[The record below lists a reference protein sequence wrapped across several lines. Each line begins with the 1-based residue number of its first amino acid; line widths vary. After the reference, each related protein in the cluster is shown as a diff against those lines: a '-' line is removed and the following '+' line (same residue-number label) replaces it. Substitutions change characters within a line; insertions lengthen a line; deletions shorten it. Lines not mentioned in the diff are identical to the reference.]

1 MEYLSISLCCLQFHS
16 TVLEFSV
23 YKSFA
28 SLVKFVARYFI
39 LFIVIIN
46 GIAFLIS
53 LSANS
58 LLAFRN
64 ATDSLSFL
72 CSFFCYSESLLLG
85 LELQRLGASLVEEHR
100 L

>member
-1 MEYLSISLCCLQFHS
+1 MDYLSISLCCLQFHS
-16 TVLEFSV
+16 TVLELSV
-23 YKSFA
+23 YKSFT
-28 SLVKFVARYFI
+28 SLVKFVPRYFT

-64 ATDSLSFL
+64 ANR
-72 CSFFCYSESLLLG
+72 FFVFYLFFFFPFG
-85 LELQRLGASLVEEHR
+85 W
-100 L
+100 